1 MNRLMTALLAG
12 LALVACGDTSSQPSR
27 ADAEAEEHAD
37 GHDEDGAESGHAGD
51 EIVGSTE
58 IHDEIAARS
67 GIETGEVGPARIRET
82 ISLHGTIVPDPRRVF
97 RLHARYPG
105 IVRDVRGQIGDK
117 VRKGNL
123 LVVVESDESL
133 QRYSIFAPSDGV
145 IVTRDANVGVN
156 SGEAPLVTVVDLST
170 VWVELASFQHDLGKI
185 KPRQPVLIE
194 DVDGHL
200 NADGRVDNVAAVGSA
215 ASQSMTVRVVLPNPD
230 GHWRPGLF
238 VTGEVVFREDEV
250 PLAVQ
255 VAALQDMDGK
265 TVIFERL
272 GERYVARPVTVGRR
286 DRNFAEITG
295 GIEAGARYVT
305 ANSYLVKADI
315 GKSGAEH
322 EH

>member
-1 MNRLMTALLAG
+1 MTRLTMTLLASFL
-12 LALVACGDTSSQPSR
+12 LAACGNDSPTP
-27 ADAEAEEHAD
+27 AAAPAKTEEHPDEHAD
-37 GHDEDGAESGHAGD
+37 SGH
-51 EIVGSTE
+51 EEEESVGSTE
-58 IHDEIAARS
+58 IHDEIALES
-67 GIETGEVGPARIRET
+67 GIETGSVGPARIRET

-105 IVRDVRGQIGDK
+105 IVRDVRGQIGDQ
-117 VRKGNL
+117 VSKGDL

-133 QRYSIFAPSDGV
+133 QRYNIVSPSNGV

-156 SGEAPLVTVVDLST
+156 TSDGPLVTIVDLST

-238 VTGEVVFREDEV
+238 VTGEVVFREEEV
-250 PLAVQ
+250 PLAVR
-255 VAALQDMDGK
+255 VGALQDMDGES
-265 TVIFERL
+265 VIFEKL
-272 GERYVARPVTVGRR
+272 GERYEARAVTIGRR
-286 DRNFAEITG
+286 DRDFAEVTG
-295 GIEAGARYVT
+295 GIEAGTLYVT
-305 ANSYLVKADI
+305 ANSFLVKADI
-315 GKSGAEH
+315 LKSGAAH
-322 EH
+322 DH

>member
-1 MNRLMTALLAG
+1 MNRLLIALLAG
-12 LALVACGDTSSQPSR
+12 LALGACDGKSSSSAPAATEKHGNESSDSQV
-27 ADAEAEEHAD
+27 DAGHEGEESA
-37 GHDEDGAESGHAGD
+37 
-51 EIVGSTE
+51 GSTE
-58 IHDEIAARS
+58 IHAEIAAQS
-67 GIETGEVGPARIRET
+67 SIETDAVGPARIRET
-82 ISLHGTIVPDPRRVF
+82 ISLHGTIVPEPRRVF

-105 IVRDVRGQIGDK
+105 IVRDVRGQTGDR
-117 VRKGNL
+117 VHKGDL

-133 QRYSIFAPSDGV
+133 QRYSIVSPSDGV

-156 SGEAPLVTVVDLST
+156 TGDGPLVTVVDLSS

-238 VTGEVVFREDEV
+238 VTGEVVVREEEV
-250 PLAVQ
+250 PLAVRTI
-255 VAALQDMDGK
+255 ALQDMDGK
-265 TVIFERL
+265 TVVFEQI
-272 GERYVARPVTVGRR
+272 GERYEARAVTLGRR
-286 DRNFAEITG
+286 DREFAEVTG
-295 GIEAGARYVT
+295 GVELGARYVT

-315 GKSGAEH
+315 EKSGAEH
-322 EH
+322 DH

>member
-1 MNRLMTALLAG
+1 
-12 LALVACGDTSSQPSR
+12 
-27 ADAEAEEHAD
+27 
-37 GHDEDGAESGHAGD
+37 
-51 EIVGSTE
+51 
-58 IHDEIAARS
+58 
-67 GIETGEVGPARIRET
+67 
-82 ISLHGTIVPDPRRVF
+82 IVPDPRRVF
-97 RLHARYPG
+97 RLRARYPG
-105 IVRDVRGQIGDK
+105 IVRDVRGQIGDR
-117 VRKGNL
+117 VRKGDL

-156 SGEAPLVTVVDLST
+156 TGEGPLVTVVDLST

-185 KPRQPVLIE
+185 TPRQPVLIE

-238 VTGEVVFREDEV
+238 VTGEVVVRENEV
-250 PLAVQ
+250 PLAVR
-255 VAALQDMDGK
+255 VEALQDMDGR
-265 TVIFERL
+265 TVIFERT
-272 GERYVARPVTVGRR
+272 GKRYEARPVTTGRR
-286 DRNFAEITG
+286 DREFVEVTA

-315 GKSGAEH
+315 EKSGAEH
-322 EH
+322 DH